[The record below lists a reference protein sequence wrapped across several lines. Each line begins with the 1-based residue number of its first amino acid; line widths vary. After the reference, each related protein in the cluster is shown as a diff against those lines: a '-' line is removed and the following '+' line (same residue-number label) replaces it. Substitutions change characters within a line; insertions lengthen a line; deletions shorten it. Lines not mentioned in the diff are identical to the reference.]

1 MFVASHAARLL
12 DLLDYLLR
20 SEFEYHLQMPYD
32 AKRSHY
38 LYQKICPLKQKAVV
52 VV

>member
-20 SEFEYHLQMPYD
+20 SEFEYHITLSISKDMSFETKGCCSCLAWD
-32 AKRSHY
+32 
-38 LYQKICPLKQKAVV
+38 IV
-52 VV
+52 